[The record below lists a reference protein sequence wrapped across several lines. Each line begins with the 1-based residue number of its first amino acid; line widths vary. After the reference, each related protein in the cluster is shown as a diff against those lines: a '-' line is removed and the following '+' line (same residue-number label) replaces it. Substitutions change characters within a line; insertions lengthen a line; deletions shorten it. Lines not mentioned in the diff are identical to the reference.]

1 MHKTS
6 SDPEGSKRMTEV
18 KLESTKAKGQ
28 TNHHAAVVES
38 ELDLRV
44 VYRRPVEFAWTW
56 LTLDAQLL

>member
-1 MHKTS
+1 
-6 SDPEGSKRMTEV
+6 MTEV

-28 TNHHAAVVES
+28 TNHHAAVIES